1 MENLEKLS
9 RGVWGAYEYLRDTDL
24 SAESGTSRQ
33 LRSSDR
39 HKLHERMVEELVELR
54 GVVEGTHIH
63 TCFADD
69 LILEGNEVWYWS
81 VCTAI
86 NAGMDYDSLM
96 PHRALQ
102 TGFDSDPV
110 TRPELL
116 PVFDK
121 LLKKLAGPQSHDD
134 EAANLV
140 QVFCVVGRACRLN
153 ETPPARLLEQDK
165 TEMSKKAYLA
175 NYWKRP
181 AQLLSR

>member
-9 RGVWGAYEYLRDTDL
+9 REVWGAYEYLRDNDL

-39 HKLHERMVEELVELR
+39 HKLHLRMVEELLELR

-63 TCFADD
+63 TGFEDD
-69 LILEGNEVWYWS
+69 LILEGNEVWYWA
-81 VCTAI
+81 VCTAV

-102 TGFDSDPV
+102 TGFDTEPV

-116 PVFDK
+116 PSFDK
-121 LLKKLAGPQSHDD
+121 LLKKLDGPQSHDD
-134 EAANLV
+134 ELANLV
-140 QVFCVVGRACRLN
+140 QVFCLVGRACRLN
-153 ETPPARLLEQDK
+153 EMPPDRLLAQDK
-165 TEMSKKAYLA
+165 VEMSRKAYLA
-175 NYWKRP
+175 SYWKRP
-181 AQLLSR
+181 ATLLSR